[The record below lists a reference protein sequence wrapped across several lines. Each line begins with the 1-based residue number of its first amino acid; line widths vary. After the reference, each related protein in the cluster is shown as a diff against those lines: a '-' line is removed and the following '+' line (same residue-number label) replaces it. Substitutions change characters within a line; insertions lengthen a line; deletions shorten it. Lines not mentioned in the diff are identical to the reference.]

1 MENPVRT
8 VEEPTPSS
16 LPSLPKR
23 IVQVFVSPGELFT
36 ALRDNPVWFGVLAV
50 AVVMGGVAMSLI
62 PADLWAEISRNQLI
76 EQGREVP
83 PGLESSAPIIKIFS
97 VLGGSL
103 AMFIMA
109 FIMAGIVTLFFSFFF
124 GDQGRY
130 KQYLSVVSHAF
141 IISALGGLLLV
152 PLRIANG
159 DPTTTL
165 SLGTFATFLEEGY
178 LFRVLKM
185 LDLFA
190 IWSYVVMAI
199 GVTKIDPKR
208 SFGFA
213 VTFFMAF
220 ALAFALV
227 FGSFGG

>member
-1 MENPVRT
+1 M
-8 VEEPTPSS
+8 
-16 LPSLPKR
+16 
-23 IVQVFVSPGELFT
+23 
-36 ALRDNPVWFGVLAV
+36 
-50 AVVMGGVAMSLI
+50 
-62 PADLWAEISRNQLI
+62 
-76 EQGREVP
+76 
-83 PGLESSAPIIKIFS
+83 ESSGPIIKIFS
-97 VLGGSL
+97 VFGGSL
-103 AMFIMA
+103 AMFVMA
-109 FIMAGIVTLFFSFFF
+109 FIMAGVVTLFFSFFF

-159 DPTTTL
+159 DPSTTL
-165 SLGTFATFLEEGY
+165 SLGTFAAFLEEGY
-178 LFRVLKM
+178 LLRVLKM

-213 VTFFMAF
+213 MTFFV
-220 ALAFALV
+220 AFALV
-227 FGSFGG
+227 FALIFGSFGG